1 MSALKQYW
9 SVGGFVSLILYLTTL
24 SAAQGQDKLLI
35 SYGGHNE
42 TVGPMWVAVD
52 RGLFKKYGLD
62 VNMLQVRNGQVSLT
76 AVMSGDVQAFWPAV
90 SSVLSGVSGGAKL
103 GCIAH
108 PFNKISRELIVR
120 KDIESLAALREKIVG
135 VQSIGG
141 GFWLQTMIVLDR
153 LGVDADKSKLQMRVI
168 GDEPTILQALL
179 ASNID
184 AAVITFASASVAKR
198 AGLRSLA
205 NTVDLKVPYQG
216 VGICTRSDR
225 IANSPDLMMRLVK
238 GMIEGVVFIQ
248 DPRNKREVMEILRK
262 HLRLSTDQDAET
274 SYSALRTVSSLD
286 VAPDPEA
293 WRNIQKYV
301 SRVTP
306 KVAQLDINQIINVS
320 FVKTLEENGFL
331 PEARKKSGLYRRVRV
346 GVVECWVQTII
357 LRSKQEDS
365 LCTAAKR
372 WSKSFNERGLTTS
385 FPLRAPNGRRC
396 GKHSPSFGSKGLI
409 AHNISTVVMKQRRS
423 PWLRATQK

>member
-1 MSALKQYW
+1 MILLKQHW
-9 SVGGFVSLILYLTTL
+9 SLYGIVSLLLHLATL
-24 SAAQGQDKLLI
+24 SPAQAQDKLLI

-52 RGLFKKYGLD
+52 KGLFKRYGLD

-103 GCIAH
+103 GCVAH

-120 KDIESLAALREKIVG
+120 KEIETLAALREKIVG

-153 LGVDADKSKLQMRVI
+153 LGVDPDKSKLQMRVI

-184 AAVITFASASVAKR
+184 AAVITFASAAVAKR

-205 NTVDLKVPYQG
+205 NTANLTVPYQG

-225 IANSPDLMMRLVK
+225 IS
-238 GMIEGVVFIQ
+238 
-248 DPRNKREVMEILRK
+248 
-262 HLRLSTDQDAET
+262 
-274 SYSALRTVSSLD
+274 
-286 VAPDPEA
+286 
-293 WRNIQKYV
+293 
-301 SRVTP
+301 
-306 KVAQLDINQIINVS
+306 
-320 FVKTLEENGFL
+320 
-331 PEARKKSGLYRRVRV
+331 
-346 GVVECWVQTII
+346 
-357 LRSKQEDS
+357 
-365 LCTAAKR
+365 
-372 WSKSFNERGLTTS
+372 
-385 FPLRAPNGRRC
+385 
-396 GKHSPSFGSKGLI
+396 
-409 AHNISTVVMKQRRS
+409 
-423 PWLRATQK
+423 

>member
-1 MSALKQYW
+1 MNALKQYW
-9 SVGGFVSLILYLTTL
+9 SLGGFISLIIYLATL
-24 SAAQGQDKLLI
+24 SAAQAQDKLLI

-90 SSVLSGVSGGAKL
+90 SSVLSGISGGAKL

-120 KDIESLAALREKIVG
+120 KDIESLSALREKIVG

-153 LGVDADKSKLQMRVI
+153 LGVDPDKAKLQMRVI

-184 AAVITFASASVAKR
+184 AAVITFASAAVAKR

-205 NTVDLKVPYQG
+205 NTTDLKVPYQG

-248 DPRNKREVMEILRK
+248 DPRNKREVMDILRK

-293 WRNIQKYV
+293 WKNIQKYV

-320 FVKTLEENGFL
+320 FVKSLEENGFL
-331 PEARKKSGLYRRVRV
+331 PEARKKLGL
-346 GVVECWVQTII
+346 
-357 LRSKQEDS
+357 
-365 LCTAAKR
+365 
-372 WSKSFNERGLTTS
+372 
-385 FPLRAPNGRRC
+385 
-396 GKHSPSFGSKGLI
+396 
-409 AHNISTVVMKQRRS
+409 
-423 PWLRATQK
+423 

>member
-9 SVGGFVSLILYLTTL
+9 SLGGFVSLILYLTTL
-24 SAAQGQDKLLI
+24 STAQAQDKLLI

-153 LGVDADKSKLQMRVI
+153 LGVDPDKNKLQMRVI

-184 AAVITFASASVAKR
+184 AAVITFASAAVAKR

-205 NTVDLKVPYQG
+205 NTANLKVPYQG

-238 GMIEGVVFIQ
+238 GMIEGVGFIQ
-248 DPRNKREVMEILRK
+248 DPRNKREVMDILRK

-274 SYSALRTVSSLD
+274 SYNALRTVSSLD

-301 SRVTP
+301 ARVTP

-331 PEARKKSGLYRRVRV
+331 PEARKKLGL
-346 GVVECWVQTII
+346 
-357 LRSKQEDS
+357 
-365 LCTAAKR
+365 
-372 WSKSFNERGLTTS
+372 
-385 FPLRAPNGRRC
+385 
-396 GKHSPSFGSKGLI
+396 
-409 AHNISTVVMKQRRS
+409 
-423 PWLRATQK
+423 

>member
-1 MSALKQYW
+1 MTIFKQHW
-9 SVGGFVSLILYLTTL
+9 QLGSTLTLILYLATL
-24 SAAQGQDKLLI
+24 FPAEAQDKLLI

-52 RGLFKKYGLD
+52 RGLFKKYGLE

-76 AVMSGDVQAFWPAV
+76 AVMSGNVQAFWPAV

-103 GCIAH
+103 GCIAQ

-153 LGVDADKSKLQMRVI
+153 LGVDPDKNKLQMRVI

-184 AAVITFASASVAKR
+184 AAVITFASAAVAKR

-205 NTVDLKVPYQG
+205 NTADLKVPYQG

-248 DPRNKREVMEILRK
+248 DPRNKREVMEILKK
-262 HLRLSTDQDAET
+262 HLRLNTDQDAET
-274 SYSALRTVSSLD
+274 SYNSLRTVSSLD

-301 SRVTP
+301 SRVSP
-306 KVAQLDINQIINVS
+306 KVAQVDINQIINLS
-320 FVKTLEENGFL
+320 FVRSLEENGFL
-331 PEARKKSGLYRRVRV
+331 LDARKRAGL
-346 GVVECWVQTII
+346 
-357 LRSKQEDS
+357 
-365 LCTAAKR
+365 
-372 WSKSFNERGLTTS
+372 
-385 FPLRAPNGRRC
+385 
-396 GKHSPSFGSKGLI
+396 
-409 AHNISTVVMKQRRS
+409 
-423 PWLRATQK
+423 

>member
-1 MSALKQYW
+1 MSFLKQYW
-9 SVGGFVSLILYLTTL
+9 SLCGIVSLIVHLTTL
-24 SAAQGQDKLLI
+24 SAAQAQDKLLI

-52 RGLFKKYGLD
+52 RGLFKKYGLE
-62 VNMLQVRNGQVSLT
+62 VSMLQVRNGQVSLT

-120 KDIESLAALREKIVG
+120 KDIESLAALREKIFG

-153 LGVDADKSKLQMRVI
+153 LGVDPDKNRLQMRII

-184 AAVITFASASVAKR
+184 AAVITFASAAVAKR

-205 NTVDLKVPYQG
+205 NTADLKVPYQG

-248 DPRNKREVMEILRK
+248 DPRNKREVMETLRK

-274 SYSALRTVSSLD
+274 SYNALRTVSSLD

-306 KVAQLDINQIINVS
+306 KVAQLDINQIINAS

-331 PEARKKSGLYRRVRV
+331 PEARKKLG
-346 GVVECWVQTII
+346 
-357 LRSKQEDS
+357 
-365 LCTAAKR
+365 
-372 WSKSFNERGLTTS
+372 
-385 FPLRAPNGRRC
+385 
-396 GKHSPSFGSKGLI
+396 
-409 AHNISTVVMKQRRS
+409 M
-423 PWLRATQK
+423 

>member
-9 SVGGFVSLILYLTTL
+9 SLGGFVSLILYLTTL
-24 SAAQGQDKLLI
+24 STAQAQDKLLI

-153 LGVDADKSKLQMRVI
+153 LGVDPDKNKLQMRVI

-205 NTVDLKVPYQG
+205 NTADLKVPYQG
-216 VGICTRSDR
+216 VGICTRGDR
-225 IANSPDLMMRLVK
+225 IASSPDLMMRLVK
-238 GMIEGVVFIQ
+238 GMIEGVGFIQ
-248 DPRNKREVMEILRK
+248 DPRNKREVMDILRK

-274 SYSALRTVSSLD
+274 SYNALRTVSSLD

-301 SRVTP
+301 ARVTP

-331 PEARKKSGLYRRVRV
+331 PEARKKLGL
-346 GVVECWVQTII
+346 
-357 LRSKQEDS
+357 
-365 LCTAAKR
+365 
-372 WSKSFNERGLTTS
+372 
-385 FPLRAPNGRRC
+385 
-396 GKHSPSFGSKGLI
+396 
-409 AHNISTVVMKQRRS
+409 
-423 PWLRATQK
+423 

>member
-1 MSALKQYW
+1 MSFLKQYW
-9 SVGGFVSLILYLTTL
+9 SLCGIVSLIVDLAMF
-24 SAAQGQDKLLI
+24 SAAQAQDKLLI

-52 RGLFKKYGLD
+52 RGLFKKYGLE

-153 LGVDADKSKLQMRVI
+153 LGVDPDKSKLQMRVI

-205 NTVDLKVPYQG
+205 NTADLKVPYQG

-274 SYSALRTVSSLD
+274 SYNALRTVSSLD

-301 SRVTP
+301 ARVTP

-331 PEARKKSGLYRRVRV
+331 PEARKKLG
-346 GVVECWVQTII
+346 
-357 LRSKQEDS
+357 
-365 LCTAAKR
+365 
-372 WSKSFNERGLTTS
+372 
-385 FPLRAPNGRRC
+385 
-396 GKHSPSFGSKGLI
+396 
-409 AHNISTVVMKQRRS
+409 M
-423 PWLRATQK
+423 